1 MGPVAHRVWAGRRL
15 WLAAGFAGACAAT
28 VGAGLVGCVA
38 VDEPPVPDHL
48 LIDPPVP
55 VAAGPDVEVV
65 EFYWF
70 GCPHCA
76 DMHPRLSA
84 WHARQGSDVRFRTEP
99 AILRESWQAGARLH
113 HTLLALGVLDR
124 LAGSV
129 FEAVQGDLLDLG
141 DEAQVATWAAMA
153 GLDREPFLRQY
164 RSAEI
169 SARVHQSADAT
180 RRHGVRGVP
189 ALVVDGRRLTSNG
202 LSGGPAETLAVLD
215 RLVAQAR
222 RERRA
227 TR

>member
-1 MGPVAHRVWAGRRL
+1 MIAVSARLRAVRRL
-15 WLAAGFAGACAAT
+15 WLAAGVAGAWAAVVGPGLAGCA
-28 VGAGLVGCVA
+28 A
-38 VDEPPVPDHL
+38 VDEPPGPDHL
-48 LIDPPVP
+48 LLDPPVP

-84 WHARQGSDVRFRTEP
+84 WHARQGSEVRFRTEP
-99 AILRESWQAGARLH
+99 AILRESWHAGARLH

-129 FEAVQGDLLDLG
+129 FEAVQGDLLDLA
-141 DEAQVATWAAMA
+141 DEAQVAAWAAMA
-153 GLDREPFLRQY
+153 GLDRETFARVY
-164 RSAEI
+164 RSVEVD
-169 SARVHQSADAT
+169 ARVRQSADDT

-189 ALVVDGRRLTSNG
+189 TFIVDGRRLTSNS
-202 LSGGPAETLAVLD
+202 LSGGPAETLVVLD

-222 RERRA
+222 QERRA
-227 TR
+227 AR